1 MIVRI
6 TSDHHFYV
14 QSENT
19 AESKFLTWRLDSDH
33 RAKDGSFTIDSQ
45 AFMTLMRKYTKA
57 KISDED
63 SGDSGE

>member
-6 TSDHHFYV
+6 TPDHQFYV

-19 AESKFLTWRLDSDH
+19 AESKFLTWRLDNDN

-45 AFMTLMRKYTKA
+45 EFMTLMRKFTKA

-63 SGDSGE
+63 ASKTG